1 MNELPIKRILAVD
14 LRSTRVGFAVVETPI
29 QLLDWGK
36 RALAADSC
44 SALLVWLLHKYG
56 VSLMVVRRILP
67 DSPRNTIRVRKGLR
81 AIRRIARTRTVQ
93 LTVLSERDFKRAFQ
107 QHEPRTRFEIACLM
121 TIIFP
126 ELAQF
131 LPRPRRCY
139 EPENR
144 RMSAFDAVALAVA
157 YLAIQPDGDAV
168 GRLLASAEEPLTK
181 FYAERIS

>member
-1 MNELPIKRILAVD
+1 MNKSPIKRILAVD

-36 RALAADSC
+36 RAITADSC
-44 SALLVWLLHKYG
+44 SSLLVWLLHKYG
-56 VSLMVVRRILP
+56 ISLMVVRRIRP
-67 DSPRNTIRVRKGLR
+67 DSPRNTVRVKQGSHEIRK
-81 AIRRIARTRTVQ
+81 IARTRSIE
-93 LTVLSERDFKRAFQ
+93 LAVLSESDFARVFQ
-107 QHEPRTRFEIACLM
+107 QHEKRTRFEIACLM

-131 LPRPRRCY
+131 LPRPRRCF

-157 YLAIQPDGDAV
+157 YLAIQTEHDSVRQLLTSAAQEFFQRPLGD
-168 GRLLASAEEPLTK
+168 E
-181 FYAERIS
+181 

>member
-1 MNELPIKRILAVD
+1 MNELLIKRILAVD

-36 RALAADSC
+36 RAVAADSC

-56 VSLMVVRRILP
+56 ISLIVVRRILP
-67 DSPRNTIRVRKGLR
+67 DSPRNTIRVRKGML
-81 AIRRIARTRTVQ
+81 AIRKIARTRKVQ
-93 LTVLSERDFKRAFQ
+93 LAVLSDRDFKRAFQ
-107 QHEPRTRFEIACLM
+107 QRERRTRFEIACLM

-144 RMSAFDAVALAVA
+144 RMSAFDAIAMAVA
-157 YLAIQPDGDAV
+157 YLATQPDDDSV
-168 GRLLASAEEPLTK
+168 RQLLASAVSIT
-181 FYAERIS
+181 SGSHS

>member
-14 LRSTRVGFAVVETPI
+14 LRSTRVGFAVIETPI

-36 RALAADSC
+36 RALAADAC
-44 SALLVWLLHKYG
+44 SALLVWLLQKYG
-56 VSLMVVRRILP
+56 ISLIVVRRIPP
-67 DSPRNTIRVRKGLR
+67 DSPRNTDRVRDGLR
-81 AIRRIARTRTVQ
+81 VVRTIARTRAVQ
-93 LTVLSERDFKRAFQ
+93 LAAVTERDFMRVFQ
-107 QHEPRTRFEIACLM
+107 QPERRTRFEVACRM

-157 YLAIQPDGDAV
+157 YLAIQPENNSV
-168 GRLLASAEEPLTK
+168 RQLLASAEGV
-181 FYAERIS
+181 FSAASR